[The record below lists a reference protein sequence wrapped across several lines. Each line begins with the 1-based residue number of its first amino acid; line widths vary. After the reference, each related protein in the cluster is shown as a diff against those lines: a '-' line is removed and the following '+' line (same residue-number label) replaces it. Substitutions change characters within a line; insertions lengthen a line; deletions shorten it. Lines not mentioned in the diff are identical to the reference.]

1 MLAVAAHELRTP
13 LAVILGMSEIL
24 RDGWAGLSEERRLH
38 LVDLIAKQAHQLRRV
53 VRTLLTLSRIEAGM
67 LGAEPVVFDTSELV
81 LSRLPELGD
90 RSRDVRVECATGL
103 VAYADADH
111 LWHILANYI
120 ENAFK
125 YGAPPVDVSV
135 TERDGWV
142 ELRVCDPGPGV
153 ADEFVPRLFERFSR
167 GPEAQ
172 RQAEGAGLGLSI
184 VRSLV
189 EAAGGEAWYEAR
201 EPAGACFGV
210 RVPSGAAQADRQD
223 GTARPRPVVS

>member
-1 MLAVAAHELRTP
+1 VA
-13 LAVILGMSEIL
+13 
-24 RDGWAGLSEERRLH
+24 
-38 LVDLIAKQAHQLRRV
+38 
-53 VRTLLTLSRIEAGM
+53 
-67 LGAEPVVFDTSELV
+67 FDPSELV
-81 LSRLPELGD
+81 LSRLPELCD
-90 RSRDVRVECATGL
+90 RSRDVRVACPPDL

-111 LWHILANYI
+111 LWQILANYI

-167 GPEAQ
+167 GPEAP

-184 VRSLV
+184 VRSLA
-189 EAAGGEAWYEAR
+189 EASGGEAWHEPR

-210 RVPSGAAQADRQD
+210 RVPSGTATREPHD
-223 GTARPRPVVS
+223 GTARPRLV